1 MGIKLKNKRSA
12 AGLKLSAD
20 KAIIMREICR
30 ENDIGKISVFGS
42 RARGDHK
49 RGSDIDLLVKFK
61 KTKGLLELL
70 SLELKLEKLFGMKV
84 EIVTEGSVPVFLKR
98 AIMKE
103 AIPVL

>member
-1 MGIKLKNKRSA
+1 MAIKLKYKRSA

-20 KAIIMREICR
+20 KIKTMKKFCR

-42 RARGDHK
+42 RARGDYK
-49 RGSDIDLLVKFK
+49 RNSDIDFLVTFK

-70 SLELKLEKLFGMKV
+70 SMEFKLEEIFGKKTD
-84 EIVTEGSVPVFLKR
+84 IVTEGSVPVFLKA

-103 AIPVL
+103 AVTIL